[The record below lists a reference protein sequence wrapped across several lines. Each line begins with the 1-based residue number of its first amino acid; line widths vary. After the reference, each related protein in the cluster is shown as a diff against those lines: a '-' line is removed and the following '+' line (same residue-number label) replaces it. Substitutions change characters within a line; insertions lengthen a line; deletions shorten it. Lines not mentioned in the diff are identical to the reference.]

1 MDNTISGKI
10 AKEVFGYLWESDK
23 SADEIIAEKGLKQE
37 TNTGAIEAI
46 IKEVLTNNQAM
57 VDEYKGGKEK
67 AFNGLV
73 GQVMKASKGK
83 ANPAQVNELLKKLI
97 G

>member
-1 MDNTISGKI
+1 M
-10 AKEVFGYLWESDK
+10 FGYLWESDK
-23 SADEIIAEKGLKQE
+23 SADDIIAEHGLKQE
-37 TNTGAIEAI
+37 TDTGAIEAI
-46 IKEVLTNNQAM
+46 IKEVLANNQAM

-73 GQVMKASKGK
+73 GQVMKASRGK
-83 ANPAQVNELLKKLI
+83 ANPAQVNELMKKLI

>member
-1 MDNTISGKI
+1 MDK
-10 AKEVFGYLWESDK
+10 
-23 SADEIIAEKGLKQE
+23 IIADKGLKQE
-37 TNTGAIEAI
+37 TDTGAIKAI
-46 IKEVLTNNQAM
+46 VEDVLKNNQAM
-57 VDEYKGGKEK
+57 VDEYKSGKEK

-83 ANPAQVNELLKKLI
+83 ANPAQVNQLLKELI